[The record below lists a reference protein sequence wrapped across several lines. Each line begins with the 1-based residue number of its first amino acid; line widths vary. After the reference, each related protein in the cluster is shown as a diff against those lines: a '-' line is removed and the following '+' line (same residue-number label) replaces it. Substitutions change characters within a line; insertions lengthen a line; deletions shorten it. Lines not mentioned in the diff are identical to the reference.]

1 MEAMFQLAL
10 VVAFAA
16 VLLITGQFLMDYRL
30 TKIIFNGPAIAAAA
44 AHGTKNPWGPFP
56 SSATMSL
63 PRRSG
68 LDTN

>member
-16 VLLITGQFLMDYRL
+16 VLLITGQFLMDYRS
-30 TKIIFNGPAIAAAA
+30 TQIFNEPAIAVAT
-44 AHGTKNPWGPFP
+44 HRTKNPWGPFP
-56 SSATMSL
+56 SSATLSL
-63 PRRSG
+63 HRRAG